1 MKAKEKQFEKRMLLI
16 MGITCVLAV
25 AIMFLL
31 PNGSG
36 LTATDKI
43 KEIIIVILV
52 LVMVIISNALS
63 TVAIVLR
70 KNK

>member
-1 MKAKEKQFEKRMLLI
+1 MEAEEKQFEKRMQLI
-16 MGITCVLAV
+16 MGINCVLAV

-31 PNGSG
+31 LNGSG
-36 LTATDKI
+36 LTVTDTLK
-43 KEIIIVILV
+43 KIIIVILV
-52 LVMVIISNALS
+52 LVMMTISNALS